1 MPSMEVVVPRQDP
14 DWQLLT
20 SRTPSIMVVPR
31 PLIIMIG
38 LLYAGSV
45 AADDCFCNDNVC
57 LYEPIRS
64 QLTSTT
70 NADSLLLAFFTTIPF
85 YGSVKISTVVNLT
98 VQQQGRNNIK
108 TNSSEMMW
116 MHFWYPYSS
125 TGVLRK
131 LFPSFFRGAM
141 DPWSALPVVAEVVSK
156 DYFVLLNLTLNISCV
171 STTPGPPNLNSIDK
185 GLNGLYASILQWG
198 KSFGRTNGPVVY
210 GDDTDRGIVYD
221 AVALSHTDSI
231 AFSIFVVLYV
241 VFNAAVAM
249 ILNDSCSNSTELIAV
264 SFLPVVVSILTDTFR
279 SIAVFGL
286 LFTTIACIVVC
297 SAALIQTCKDEQSVP
312 KTFLFLSIGSCFLCC
327 LTVGIFT
334 AYFLILSQ
342 EGLDADT
349 LAGYVLSVIPTL
361 ALATLAYLAE
371 NILISDNNTAES
383 RNDRKKNTINE
394 DNSGEGTDEMNDF
407 VNGEV
412 AKYQI
417 QHTHAVASL
426 QTIALESI
434 QQCYLCLNLT
444 TRSGTHLNLTTR
456 SGTHLNL
463 TPRSGTHLNLTTRSG
478 THLNLT
484 PRSGT
489 HLNLTPRSGTHLNL
503 TPRSGTHLNLTTRSG
518 THLNLTPRSGT
529 HLNLTPCSGTHL
541 NLTTRSGTHLNL
553 TTRSGTHLNLTTRSG
568 THLNLTTRSGTHLN
582 LTTRSGTRFLPT
594 QVPIR

>member
-1 MPSMEVVVPRQDP
+1 
-14 DWQLLT
+14 
-20 SRTPSIMVVPR
+20 
-31 PLIIMIG
+31 MIG

-249 ILNDSCSNSTELIAV
+249 ILMTAAPIALRSFLKKIQEKANIKSYMKSLYWSSVITGTLYIIFYLIAKVVIYSGRSTIQLVAKGANVLQLIDNFTIISFVVSLFLISVHIITAICASNVIPSDAIVPKQVQHVMRRFCCRRCSHILWTFSLWVVLSWLQLIAV

-412 AKYQI
+412 Y
-417 QHTHAVASL
+417 SL
-426 QTIALESI
+426 IK
-434 QQCYLCLNLT
+434 N
-444 TRSGTHLNLTTR
+444 
-456 SGTHLNL
+456 
-463 TPRSGTHLNLTTRSG
+463 
-478 THLNLT
+478 
-484 PRSGT
+484 
-489 HLNLTPRSGTHLNL
+489 
-503 TPRSGTHLNLTTRSG
+503 
-518 THLNLTPRSGT
+518 
-529 HLNLTPCSGTHL
+529 
-541 NLTTRSGTHLNL
+541 
-553 TTRSGTHLNLTTRSG
+553 
-568 THLNLTTRSGTHLN
+568 
-582 LTTRSGTRFLPT
+582 
-594 QVPIR
+594 